1 MGNTLAHTVLLA
13 LKGMKEVPDNGCY
26 HTVYALDIPL
36 KRRKNV
42 GFDRLLTTG
51 KPVMDLFG

>member
-1 MGNTLAHTVLLA
+1 MAHTVLLA